1 MPRRLKTTYS
11 MLGLNGRALP
21 PPQPQPELEPE
32 PQADDEHSSDKD
44 EDPRFEAW
52 HDVYIAEAEAE
63 AAEEA
68 AQSGEPPQAPAD
80 PEQAAI
86 LASLNAQRYQRLRE
100 EEREFVND
108 ANLEHVLEISRQR
121 AATEEAGRRLMEVE
135 RQKLAELNAH
145 RHYDAF
151 ARQQARRAE
160 IEASR
165 ERLEARG
172 QRRRQA
178 PATPAAILHRQM
190 RERREATKEKRAR
203 TQAAMAKNNDE
214 AGPSSAPTDG
224 Q

>member
-1 MPRRLKTTYS
+1 MV
-11 MLGLNGRALP
+11 GLNGRALP
-21 PPQPQPELEPE
+21 PAPPQPQ
-32 PQADDEHSSDKD
+32 PQADDEHSSDED
-44 EDPRFEAW
+44 EGPRFEAW
-52 HDVYIAEAEAE
+52 HDVYVAEAEAE
-63 AAEEA
+63 VAEEA

-121 AATEEAGRRLMEVE
+121 AVTEEAGRRLKEAE

-145 RHYDAF
+145 RHQDAF

-178 PATPAAILHRQM
+178 PATPAAMLHRQM
-190 RERREATKEKRAR
+190 REATEEKRAR
-203 TQAAMAKNNDE
+203 KQAAMAKNNDE

>member
-1 MPRRLKTTYS
+1 VW
-11 MLGLNGRALP
+11 
-21 PPQPQPELEPE
+21 Q
-32 PQADDEHSSDKD
+32 
-44 EDPRFEAW
+44 EAY
-52 HDVYIAEAEAE
+52 VAEAEAK

-68 AQSGEPPQAPAD
+68 AQWGEQPQAPAD

-121 AATEEAGRRLMEVE
+121 AATEEAGRRLMEAE

-178 PATPAAILHRQM
+178 PATPAAMLHRQM
-190 RERREATKEKRAR
+190 REATEEKRAR
-203 TQAAMAKNNDE
+203 KQAAMAKNNDE

>member
-1 MPRRLKTTYS
+1 
-11 MLGLNGRALP
+11 MLGLNSRALPPP
-21 PPQPQPELEPE
+21 PPQPQPEPELE
-32 PQADDEHSSDKD
+32 PQADDDYNTD
-44 EDPRFEAW
+44 EDADPRFAAW
-52 HDVYIAEAEAE
+52 DEVYVAATKEE

-121 AATEEAGRRLMEVE
+121 AVTEEAGRRLKEAE

-145 RHYDAF
+145 RHQDAF

-178 PATPAAILHRQM
+178 PATSAAMLHRQM
-190 RERREATKEKRAR
+190 REATEEKRAR
-203 TQAAMAKNNDE
+203 KQAAMAKNNDE

>member
-1 MPRRLKTTYS
+1 
-11 MLGLNGRALP
+11 
-21 PPQPQPELEPE
+21 
-32 PQADDEHSSDKD
+32 
-44 EDPRFEAW
+44 
-52 HDVYIAEAEAE
+52 
-63 AAEEA
+63 
-68 AQSGEPPQAPAD
+68 
-80 PEQAAI
+80 
-86 LASLNAQRYQRLRE
+86 LRE
-100 EEREFVND
+100 EERKFVND

-121 AATEEAGRRLMEVE
+121 AVTEEAGRRLKEAE

-145 RHYDAF
+145 RHQDAF

-178 PATPAAILHRQM
+178 PATPAAMLHRQM
-190 RERREATKEKRAR
+190 REATEEKRAR
-203 TQAAMAKNNDE
+203 KQAAMAKNNDE